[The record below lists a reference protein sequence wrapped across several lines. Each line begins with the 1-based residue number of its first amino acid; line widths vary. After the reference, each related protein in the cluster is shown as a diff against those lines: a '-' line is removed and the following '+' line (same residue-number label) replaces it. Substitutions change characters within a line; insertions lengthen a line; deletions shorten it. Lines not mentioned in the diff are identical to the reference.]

1 MRLLRLWNIGT
12 LFKNYVRFFL
22 SLCIWVPQCLLKW
35 RQSNRNYSQLKRK
48 CSWLKSTFKYI
59 YSFTRHVLGSY
70 DEQQHS
76 RCWAHTVEKNER
88 KLTHLKKNLK
98 ILYCIISIY
107 NLLRRERIESQ
118 SDKKSYRWDRAS
130 YGEYHGD
137 NQERQNWQ
145 GVHTKLQML
154 MINSWGEA
162 RSKKIILVLQGQ
174 WSWEK

>member
-1 MRLLRLWNIGT
+1 MSGSFSHCVFEFLSVYRNGDNLIGT
-12 LFKNYVRFFL
+12 ILNSKGNAHD
-22 SLCIWVPQCLLKW
+22 
-35 RQSNRNYSQLKRK
+35 SNLPARS
-48 CSWLKSTFKYI
+48 SFKYI

-76 RCWAHTVEKNER
+76 RCWAHTLEKNER